1 MSCFLLGDSK
11 VIIDWINGKVDLQAA
26 ALECWKER
34 TLEAT
39 RLVKSLSISH
49 IYREDN
55 RDTDILSKQAFSLP
69 LGLLRYSRWEDG
81 NEGPPITVESLKRSS
96 TRK

>member
-1 MSCFLLGDSK
+1 MKAEFMGASASFILAHRLNIDEMLPLGDSK
-11 VIIDWINGKVDLQAA
+11 VIIDWINGKADLQVA

-39 RLVKSLSISH
+39 RLVKSLSVSH

-55 RDTDILSKQAFSLP
+55 RITNILSK
-69 LGLLRYSRWEDG
+69 
-81 NEGPPITVESLKRSS
+81 
-96 TRK
+96 